1 MSVAILS
8 RSPPLQPNPVAA
20 DASHDDTLA
29 RVLGIWREALNLP
42 GVRADDVFL
51 DLGAYSLAAMAV
63 LARVEAEFGHR
74 PSLLS
79 LLSSDST
86 PRRMSELLR
95 ERQLEIEPAAVALRP
110 VSERRMGYPVPAP
123 HRKMVLDCARR
134 QTTRYS
140 VMQAFAISGHFDLV
154 ACQNAIDRLI
164 DRHGLL
170 RTSFRLEGEEV
181 TMHVADEARLT
192 LAVQECSEDRA
203 QSLVSSKALAAP
215 FDMTLAP
222 LWRVTVLSVSEQRS
236 FLVSERHHAIT
247 DGVSEELWLDE
258 FLAAYRGETLVEPEL
273 MFKDYAVWQAEHVG
287 RSALEAAVEYWS
299 RKLSGMRPTRIAC
312 DSPDPD
318 AQPGYDEH
326 VLELGA
332 GERVTLDRFCA
343 ERRVTRF
350 ACVVAALFVAISEA
364 ASASEVTVAARFS
377 KRNLARTERMLGC
390 FIDKI
395 LIRCSVLE
403 HDSFAALAERAHVTV
418 VEAVDHM
425 PVPYETLE
433 QSLIERGA
441 VAADPGDELFSI
453 RLNYLPPVRK
463 TLELPEYGLRLDA
476 LEAKKTSSKYPM
488 AINVEDGEGWTKV
501 AIFSDRRAFSA
512 QTVSSLLAR
521 LSSVLQAG
529 LSAPERPL
537 FPRR

>member
-1 MSVAILS
+1 
-8 RSPPLQPNPVAA
+8 
-20 DASHDDTLA
+20 
-29 RVLGIWREALNLP
+29 
-42 GVRADDVFL
+42 
-51 DLGAYSLAAMAV
+51 
-63 LARVEAEFGHR
+63 
-74 PSLLS
+74 
-79 LLSSDST
+79 
-86 PRRMSELLR
+86 
-95 ERQLEIEPAAVALRP
+95 
-110 VSERRMGYPVPAP
+110 
-123 HRKMVLDCARR
+123 
-134 QTTRYS
+134 
-140 VMQAFAISGHFDLV
+140 
-154 ACQNAIDRLI
+154 
-164 DRHGLL
+164 
-170 RTSFRLEGEEV
+170 
-181 TMHVADEARLT
+181 
-192 LAVQECSEDRA
+192 
-203 QSLVSSKALAAP
+203 
-215 FDMTLAP
+215 
-222 LWRVTVLSVSEQRS
+222 
-236 FLVSERHHAIT
+236 
-247 DGVSEELWLDE
+247 
-258 FLAAYRGETLVEPEL
+258 
-273 MFKDYAVWQAEHVG
+273 
-287 RSALEAAVEYWS
+287 
-299 RKLSGMRPTRIAC
+299 
-312 DSPDPD
+312 
-318 AQPGYDEH
+318 
-326 VLELGA
+326 
-332 GERVTLDRFCA
+332 
-343 ERRVTRF
+343 
-350 ACVVAALFVAISEA
+350 
-364 ASASEVTVAARFS
+364 
-377 KRNLARTERMLGC
+377 MLGC